1 MTTPINKS
9 EEYARMKNEGQR
21 TIEVVIPN
29 GPKTSWVKCWDFK
42 DDLKHVSFKTLT
54 PPTLYPYP
62 AITFV
67 EVNLMPAHNV
77 TFWHVTIK
85 RI

>member
-1 MTTPINKS
+1 MTIVDKHH
-9 EEYARMKNEGQR
+9 EYDLMETSRKR

-29 GPKTSWVKCWDFK
+29 GPKTAWGQCWDYK

-54 PPTLYPYP
+54 PPTLYPYDKVSS
-62 AITFV
+62 V
-67 EVNLMPAHNV
+67 EINLMPIYNKK
-77 TFWHVTIK
+77 FWHVTIK